1 MIDMDPGTL
10 IVSTLFMAA
19 FIAPFVYHNIKSKK
33 VVTQQNDSF
42 NSLAG
47 QSGAKPEVRER
58 WRNIYQI
65 GLDRDKKIL
74 VYQRYGEK
82 PMESAVDLKKI
93 SKVSVEEKAHTV
105 VVEKEK
111 RVILDYLAL
120 NLYPKD
126 KEQGPISLEFYDGEL
141 FTDLLGERLLAN
153 QWKSN
158 LDQLI
163 TH

>member
-1 MIDMDPGTL
+1 MIDLDPGTL
-10 IVSTLFMAA
+10 VVSSLFMAA
-19 FIAPFVYHNIKSKK
+19 FISPFVYHRIKSKK
-33 VVTQQNDSF
+33 VEAQQNQSF
-42 NSLAG
+42 EALSKQAG
-47 QSGAKPEVRER
+47 ALPEVKER
-58 WRNIYQI
+58 WRNTYQI
-65 GLDRDKKIL
+65 GLDRDNKKL

-82 PMESAVDLKKI
+82 PMESAVDLKTI
-93 SKVSVEEKAHTV
+93 GKVSVEEKAHTV

-126 KEQGPISLEFYDGEL
+126 KEQAPISLEFYDGEH

-153 QWKSN
+153 QWKGY
-158 LDQLI
+158 LEQEI